1 MFTSTPLSLYPMHQE
16 YKPSPPRPN
25 GSHYCQNTR
34 NILPLMKPLGQ
45 FGPFACPGSK
55 ITKNPICAH
64 FRAATAVHSFFFIRT
79 TFFEVRVQFLKKFV
93 TFLESQFLFLRTIV
107 LRFSELESN
116 GSYFNE
122 KKLEKNFPVFFL
134 P

>member
-1 MFTSTPLSLYPMHQE
+1 MPPK

-64 FRAATAVHSFFFIRT
+64 FRAATAVKEKIRHPKNV
-79 TFFEVRVQFLKKFV
+79 ENNISENMRIMRINQLGVCRQVMVRAVNENERLV
-93 TFLESQFLFLRTIV
+93 IHASESLILAQHH
-107 LRFSELESN
+107 
-116 GSYFNE
+116 
-122 KKLEKNFPVFFL
+122 L